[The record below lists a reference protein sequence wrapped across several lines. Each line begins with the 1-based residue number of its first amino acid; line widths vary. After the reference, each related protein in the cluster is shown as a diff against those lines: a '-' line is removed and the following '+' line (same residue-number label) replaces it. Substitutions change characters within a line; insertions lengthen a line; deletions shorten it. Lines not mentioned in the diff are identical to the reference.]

1 MSGTARATI
10 AITTLARYQ
19 TAFWL
24 EVARRLESL
33 GIEVLLIA
41 FDDES
46 ADLIRAAGLPLLDM
60 PGVLRSRPELL
71 LLSPEAQARVF
82 AENGIDSI
90 EPLLLHEWVTFE
102 LTDPAPLLTRLAAY
116 LVAIGE
122 RLDEFGR
129 QGKEV
134 TLLQESG
141 GFLSVLSAFHAA
153 RARALDHWAI
163 EPAFFRGRLFF
174 IRNSLAALPI
184 AGPGVRDPEPDLLT
198 YLRDT
203 VERQV
208 IVVPRKDAH
217 HYRAP
222 WGKIV
227 NLANAKRLVE
237 KLIQKHLRGRHYE
250 FGHIWQHVRRH
261 LRMLWSGWRLRRSQR
276 PLEDVGSYV
285 YYPLHVPA
293 DMALT
298 LRTPVYLDQLELIE
312 QIGTAL
318 PAGVTL
324 AVKEHPAQQGS
335 LDADRMRALLERH
348 PNVALLPPST
358 NNFEVLRGARLVI
371 SVNSKSGAEAL
382 LLRRPVI
389 VLGDAFYRPSGL
401 ATRVDSL
408 AELPAV
414 LEALLDGPQP
424 LAREAVERY
433 FQAVW
438 EA

>member
-60 PGVLRSRPELL
+60 PDALRNRPELL

-153 RARALDHWAI
+153 RARAL
-163 EPAFFRGRLFF
+163 
-174 IRNSLAALPI
+174 
-184 AGPGVRDPEPDLLT
+184 
-198 YLRDT
+198 
-203 VERQV
+203 
-208 IVVPRKDAH
+208 
-217 HYRAP
+217 
-222 WGKIV
+222 
-227 NLANAKRLVE
+227 
-237 KLIQKHLRGRHYE
+237 
-250 FGHIWQHVRRH
+250 
-261 LRMLWSGWRLRRSQR
+261 
-276 PLEDVGSYV
+276 
-285 YYPLHVPA
+285 
-293 DMALT
+293 
-298 LRTPVYLDQLELIE
+298 
-312 QIGTAL
+312 
-318 PAGVTL
+318 
-324 AVKEHPAQQGS
+324 
-335 LDADRMRALLERH
+335 
-348 PNVALLPPST
+348 
-358 NNFEVLRGARLVI
+358 
-371 SVNSKSGAEAL
+371 
-382 LLRRPVI
+382 
-389 VLGDAFYRPSGL
+389 
-401 ATRVDSL
+401 
-408 AELPAV
+408 
-414 LEALLDGPQP
+414 
-424 LAREAVERY
+424 
-433 FQAVW
+433 
-438 EA
+438 